1 MTYGHK
7 LAALALVLVLLLCSI
22 GCVGHDV
29 LPTGTTGKATEP
41 TSLEPS
47 APPQTTVPEQSTVT
61 PTQPQT
67 TAPSAESTAPATD
80 PSTEATT
87 EPTTE
92 PTVPSTQAPTEE
104 ATEAPTQAPTQPPVT
119 APPATTE
126 PAPTDPPAPPAI
138 IHKVTVEASGVLT
151 KQNDKAIIDYSNT
164 KDGYVMVQYTQPV
177 SKRLKV
183 LIKGPTTTYQY
194 NLPAEQWV
202 AFPLSDGNGK
212 YQISVCIN
220 ASGTKYAVE
229 LSLTIDPVTM
239 TDEFAPF
246 LHSNQYVDFDA
257 APNAAAKAAQLTA
270 GISDPLKK
278 VEKIYDFVVGS
289 LTYDK
294 ELAATVKTGYLP
306 VLDDVLARRKGICFD
321 YAALMTGMLRSQDVP
336 TKLVVGY
343 AGEVYHAWISV
354 WSESDGWVDG
364 VIWFDGSSWKR
375 MDPTFA
381 SSGGSGSDILNYIG
395 NGANYTAKYFY

>member
-1 MTYGHK
+1 MSYGHK
-7 LAALALVLVLLLCSI
+7 LAALTLILTLLLCSI
-22 GCVGHDV
+22 GCVGHGV
-29 LPTGTTGKATEP
+29 LPTETTGKATEP
-41 TSLEPS
+41 ASAEPS
-47 APPQTTVPEQSTVT
+47 APAQTTVPEQSTVT

-67 TAPSAESTAPATD
+67 TEPSTQASA

-87 EPTTE
+87 EPT
-92 PTVPSTQAPTEE
+92 VPSTQVPTEE
-104 ATEAPTQAPTQPPVT
+104 PTEAPTQAPTKPPVT
-119 APPATTE
+119 TPAAATE

-138 IHKVTVEASGVLT
+138 IHKVTVEASGELT

-183 LIKGPTTTYQY
+183 LVKGPTTTYQY

-239 TDEFAPF
+239 ADEFAPF

-278 VEKIYDFVVGS
+278 VEKIYDFVVES

-306 VLDDVLARRKGICFD
+306 VLDEVLARRKGICFD
-321 YAALMTGMLRSQDVP
+321 YAALMTGMLRSQNVP

-381 SSGGSGSDILNYIG
+381 SSGGSGADILSYIG
-395 NGANYTAKYFY
+395 NGTNYTAKYFY